1 MLLCSRAHLIGCALP
16 LLSFNASGPRHCSH
30 AWRQRASCLQCPL
43 TNRADILM
51 TAVTSIHPLKFLDS
65 QTFTPIECSTMCK
78 AHSEYS
84 LHDSPSPTLARFK
97 LPELSNSST
106 GSGLTLQ
113 LQTDSS
119 NIITRRAEVYVLF
132 FWNRSIAFLFLP
144 KFANIDLTVYLC
156 CCSPL
161 LSTATQLPRTRRWDP
176 CSKASVVFTS
186 PRWMNAISWL

>member
-1 MLLCSRAHLIGCALP
+1 MHLVPDIAHTHRA
-16 LLSFNASGPRHCSH
+16 NA
-30 AWRQRASCLQCPL
+30 CLQCPL

-78 AHSEYS
+78 THSECS

-119 NIITRRAEVYVLF
+119 NIITRRAEVYVPL

-144 KFANIDLTVYLC
+144 NSRTLFLQFICVVAHLYFPQQLNFQEPDGGILV
-156 CCSPL
+156 
-161 LSTATQLPRTRRWDP
+161 QRLPRFSLHPDG
-176 CSKASVVFTS
+176 
-186 PRWMNAISWL
+186 